1 MVRPPSL
8 ILPAEII
15 VSGRE
20 PSRLTLGILAPM
32 SGVMGVIGPSVIN
45 CACLAAE
52 EASNRGN
59 GRIVDL
65 VLVDA
70 GAPPGEVAAE
80 IDALVSSDLL
90 DGLVG
95 CHTSDVRVDVSRV
108 LRGRVPYV
116 FTPPREFAS
125 GNNDSFL
132 MGLAPDVQLLEPLR
146 WMSEQRRLKKWAL
159 IGSDYV
165 WPRHVHAAAR
175 HILSTLG
182 VDVVL
187 ERLVPFGEVD
197 VDSLAAEVANAGAQ
211 AILVSVVGR
220 DGVRFH
226 RDFAQTRGAE
236 TVFRLCTSLDENG
249 LLAIDGDTSG
259 NLFAA
264 MPGFVLGD
272 DDRHLQLLEA
282 YQSRFGALAPLPG
295 SYSEGSY
302 DGVHLLTAL
311 HMGGQLASGPLS
323 RVASRLL
330 MSPAQRGV
338 WASAPLGGPP
348 RSLSLGRA
356 NGLDLEVISTF
367 ALA

>member
-1 MVRPPSL
+1 MVTPPSL

-20 PSRLTLGILAPM
+20 RSRLTLGILAPL
-32 SGVMGVIGPSVIN
+32 SGVMGIIGPSVVN
-45 CACLAAE
+45 CAHLAAE
-52 EASNRGN
+52 EATNLGN
-59 GRIVDL
+59 GQIVDL

-70 GAPPGEVAAE
+70 GMPPSQVAAE
-80 IDALVSSDLL
+80 VDALVSAGLL

-95 CHTSDVRVDVSRV
+95 CHTSDVRAEVSRI
-108 LRGRVPYV
+108 LHGRVPYI
-116 FTPPREFAS
+116 FTPPREFAMTDD
-125 GNNDSFL
+125 DSFL
-132 MGLAPDVQLLEPLR
+132 LGPAPDAHLLDPLR
-146 WMSEQRRLKKWAL
+146 WMSKHHHITRWAL

-165 WPRHVHAAAR
+165 WPRHVHEAAH
-175 HILSTLG
+175 HILPRLG
-182 VDVVL
+182 ADVVF
-187 ERLVPFGEVD
+187 ERLIPFGEID
-197 VDSLAAEVANAGAQ
+197 IEYLAAEVSKADAQ

-226 RDFAQTRGAE
+226 RDFAQTRAAT

-272 DDRHLQLLEA
+272 DDRHLQLLDA

-295 SYSEGSY
+295 AYSEGAY
-302 DGVHLLTAL
+302 DGVHMLIAL
-311 HMGGQLASGPLS
+311 HMGGQLASGSLTGT
-323 RVASRLL
+323 ASRLL
-330 MSPAQRGV
+330 MSPTHRRL

-348 RSLSLGRA
+348 KSLSLGHA
-356 NGLDLEVISTF
+356 NGLDLEVLSTF